1 MVISG
6 RMWNSHP
13 CGCFVK
19 QEIQNGC
26 HEITKEIFSIIFLS
40 GTTNKRNPTIIRHR
54 YNALNATIIL
64 LYIFPS
70 KLYTGTYIHYRLGV

>member
-26 HEITKEIFSIIFLS
+26 HEITKDIFPKYFYQELQKK
-40 GTTNKRNPTIIRHR
+40 TNPTIIRHR
-54 YNALNATIIL
+54 YNA
-64 LYIFPS
+64 
-70 KLYTGTYIHYRLGV
+70 